1 MTALQSQSMDWFL
14 YDNGLRHERVNSIRT
29 FKHNFE
35 TNHLSKFTI
44 FYLLFICFLTYTPSL
59 LEFTLLEE
67 PQRKVND
74 ATIWLSAC
82 FVTSAPKTF
91 SFVVINCYACSST
104 LALYFISTVTNRCSC
119 TVSEWLCVNW
129 KRYSSVYN
137 GVSDPQVFKRTKR
150 SCSKT
155 VFCRVLYVNI
165 NFFFFRK
172 RKVGYERNFWREKI
186 LCFCHLR

>member
-1 MTALQSQSMDWFL
+1 M
-14 YDNGLRHERVNSIRT
+14 H
-29 FKHNFE
+29 
-35 TNHLSKFTI
+35 
-44 FYLLFICFLTYTPSL
+44 
-59 LEFTLLEE
+59 
-67 PQRKVND
+67 
-74 ATIWLSAC
+74 
-82 FVTSAPKTF
+82 
-91 SFVVINCYACSST
+91 CSST

-165 NFFFFRK
+165 NFFFFSKKEGRLWKKFLK
-172 RKVGYERNFWREKI
+172 RENFVFLPFKIGKRLKGYQKDCFYLFFLVLSKGRAYAEI
-186 LCFCHLR
+186 LSHKYSATQSRTGTPCAELYA